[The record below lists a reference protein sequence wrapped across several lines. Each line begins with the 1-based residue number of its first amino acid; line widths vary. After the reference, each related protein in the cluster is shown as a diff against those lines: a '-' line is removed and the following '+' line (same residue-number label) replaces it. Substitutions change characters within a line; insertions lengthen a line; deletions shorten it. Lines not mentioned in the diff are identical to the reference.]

1 MSATWLSGMEKA
13 LEMNTK
19 GSILYSTGLLHNAW
33 IPTHKEELCR
43 GVKSV
48 TAAETLHHGQDG
60 V

>member
-1 MSATWLSGMEKA
+1 MEKA

-43 GVKSV
+43 GVKSG
-48 TAAETLHHGQDG
+48 TT
-60 V
+60 